1 MDRESRFQ
9 GGREGEYGRNPDYQ
23 RDSMPWQTGTSD
35 YEWGARNNDY
45 GQNQRFGQQ
54 GYRGE
59 SNYGQQGYR
68 GESNYGQQGYRG
80 ESNYG
85 REDYGYGRQQGSEYY
100 GSGRPQ
106 YSHLRCRDIMT
117 TDVTTTVSEA
127 FVMDVARLMK
137 EEDVG
142 AIPVMEDGK
151 LKGIVTD
158 RDIVVRGMADNDKN
172 IQSLTVKDVMT
183 DDVYSVK
190 PNDRL
195 VDAIRKMGN
204 KQVRR
209 ILVVDNN
216 DKLRGIISMA
226 DVALEADQDRELAS
240 ALEDISEH
248 KTWFGRLF
256 SW

>member
-1 MDRESRFQ
+1 MRNQDYYDTDWQRERGRMDRESRFQ
-9 GGREGEYGRNPDYQ
+9 SGREGEFGRNPDYP
-23 RDSMPWQTGTSD
+23 RDSPPWQTGTND
-35 YEWGARNNDY
+35 YEWAPRYNDY
-45 GQNQRFGQQ
+45 GQNQRYGQPPS
-54 GYRGE
+54 RL
-59 SNYGQQGYR
+59 SNY
-68 GESNYGQQGYRG
+68 
-80 ESNYG
+80 
-85 REDYGYGRQQGSEYY
+85 REDGYQRRDSEYY

-117 TDVTTTVSEA
+117 TDVTTTTPEA
-127 FVMDVARLMK
+127 NLYDVAMLMRD
-137 EEDVG
+137 EDVG
-142 AIPVMEDGK
+142 SIPVMEDGK

-158 RDIVVRGMADNDKN
+158 RDIVVRGLADKDKN
-172 IQSLTVKDVMT
+172 FQNFSVKDVMS

-209 ILVVDNN
+209 ILVVDNS

-226 DVALEADQDRELAS
+226 DVALEANQDMELAN
-240 ALEDISEH
+240 ALEDVSEH
-248 KTWFGRLF
+248 KSWFGKLF